1 MSTTRTPPARPGT
14 AGATRTCPHCKTTI
28 LESSSVCP
36 ACKHHLRFDPE
47 VAKRAAQATS
57 ALRVEGTVRHPSDGE
72 AWEYSMVL
80 SIRNDR
86 DEEIDRKIVGVG
98 AMRPGE
104 QRTFTLTV
112 EVFGDIAKSNGGTRK
127 H

>member
-1 MSTTRTPPARPGT
+1 MSATRPGPVRPGT
-14 AGATRTCPHCKTTI
+14 AGATRVCPHCKATI

-36 ACKHHLRFDPE
+36 QCKHHVRFDAN
-47 VAKRAAQATS
+47 VAKRSLEATS
-57 ALRVEGTVRHPSDGE
+57 ALRVEGTIRHPSDGE

-86 DEEIDRKIVGVG
+86 GEEIVRQVIGVG
-98 AMRPGE
+98 ALQPDE
-104 QRTFTLTV
+104 KRTFSVQVELT
-112 EVFGDIAKSNGGTRK
+112 EATGAKAKRR

>member
-1 MSTTRTPPARPGT
+1 MSAAKPGPPRPGT
-14 AGATRTCPHCKTTI
+14 AGATRTCPHCKATI

-36 ACKHHLRFDPE
+36 ACRHHLRFDPE
-47 VAKRAAQATS
+47 VARRAAQTTS
-57 ALRVEGTVRHPSDGE
+57 ALRVEGTIRHPSEGE
-72 AWEYSMVL
+72 PWEYSMVL

-104 QRTFTLTV
+104 ARTFTLTV
-112 EVFGDIAKSNGGTRK
+112 EVFGDTKDVGRK

>member
-1 MSTTRTPPARPGT
+1 MNQIEPSRALTT
-14 AGATRTCPHCKTTI
+14 
-28 LESSSVCP
+28 
-36 ACKHHLRFDPE
+36 
-47 VAKRAAQATS
+47 TS
-57 ALRVEGTVRHPSDGE
+57 ALRVEGTIRHPSDGE

-104 QRTFTLTV
+104 ARTFTLTV
-112 EVFGDIAKSNGGTRK
+112 EVFGDTKNAGRK

>member
-1 MSTTRTPPARPGT
+1 MSATRPGI
-14 AGATRTCPHCKTTI
+14 AGTTRTCPHCKATI

-36 ACKHHLRFDPE
+36 ACQHHLRFDPIA
-47 VAKRAAQATS
+47 VAAQRAQRTAS

-80 SIRNDR
+80 SIRNER
-86 DEEIDRKIVGVG
+86 GEEIDRKLGGVG

-104 QRTFTLTV
+104 QRTFALSV
-112 EVFGDIAKSNGGTRK
+112 EITGNGLPGGAGSGPRR

>member
-1 MSTTRTPPARPGT
+1 MSATRPGPMRPGT
-14 AGATRTCPHCKTTI
+14 AGATRICPHCKTTI

-36 ACKHHLRFDPE
+36 QCKHHVRFDAN
-47 VAKRAAQATS
+47 VAKRSLEATS
-57 ALRVEGTVRHPSDGE
+57 ALRVEGTIRHPADGE

-86 DEEIDRKIVGVG
+86 GEEIDRKLVGVG

-104 QRTFTLTV
+104 QRTFALSV
-112 EVFGDIAKSNGGTRK
+112 EIYAGSGEDGASRK

>member
-1 MSTTRTPPARPGT
+1 MSATRPGPARPGS
-14 AGATRTCPHCKTTI
+14 AGATRTCPHCKATI
-28 LESSSVCP
+28 LESASVCP
-36 ACKHHLRFDPE
+36 QCKHHVRFDAD
-47 VAKRAAQATS
+47 VAKRVLETTS
-57 ALRVEGTVRHPSDGE
+57 ALRVEGTIRHPSDGE

-86 DEEIDRKIVGVG
+86 DQEIDRKIVGVG

-104 QRTFTLTV
+104 ARTFTLTV
-112 EVFGDIAKSNGGTRK
+112 EVFGDTKNVGRK

>member
-1 MSTTRTPPARPGT
+1 MSATRPGPPRPGS
-14 AGATRTCPHCKTTI
+14 AGATRTCPHCKATI
-28 LESSSVCP
+28 LESANVCP
-36 ACKHHLRFDPE
+36 QCKHHVRFDAD
-47 VAKRAAQATS
+47 VAKRAQTTTS

-104 QRTFTLTV
+104 ARTFTLTV
-112 EVFGDIAKSNGGTRK
+112 EVFGDTKNVGRK